1 MNGEIERYVM
11 FMDVK
16 IQQHSLLI
24 IPPLKLKFNPIV
36 INILTEISTELSKI
50 EFKWIGK
57 LGIKAYPE
65 ETQQHRRTWH
75 TRA

>member
-1 MNGEIERYVM
+1 MNGETERYVM

-50 EFKWIGK
+50 VFK
-57 LGIKAYPE
+57 
-65 ETQQHRRTWH
+65 
-75 TRA
+75 